1 MEGSVMKQTFRI
13 AVIVAL
19 ASGLLLS
26 RGLLAQASRTAQV
39 QFKAA
44 QHKEEVKGDLKGAIE
59 DYKKVVAGAGT
70 NRALAVQALVRMAEC
85 YQKLGDREA
94 QNIYQRILREYS
106 DQSDAAVLARARL
119 GATDSVASSKGDRP
133 VWTGPNV
140 DLFGTVSPD
149 GRYLTYVDWGGAGN
163 VVLRDL
169 TASTDRPLTRN
180 VAYGQFGQGMFSAIS
195 KDGKQVAYAWVNN
208 AGGNELRIAPL
219 EGTGVPEFRR
229 ILDNDDLDGI
239 SPYDWSPDGKQVAVH
254 LKRKDLTGQIAL
266 VGVQD
271 GTLRVLKSVDWRGPT
286 KIFFSPDGRYV
297 AYDLAVTDT
306 NDEGHVYVL
315 AVDGSRETAVVED
328 RSRNVIMG
336 WSPDGGHLL
345 FASDRT
351 GSMTLWALA
360 VVNGKAVAAP
370 RVVKADIGSSWS
382 LGSTDSG
389 TMYVFKDNSTRY
401 LRVASIDLG
410 AGKPMA
416 PSPRDFQRFI
426 GSGGTPD
433 WSRNGEFLSYKVCG
447 AADAVP
453 CTLAIASVATGRVRE
468 LQPKLRYFN
477 GPRWSS
483 DSQSVIVY
491 GRDLKGRQGV
501 YRVDAQT
508 GDVSPVVVPRPGQ
521 LEQLAPDGK
530 KIYYRLRIG
539 LFERELESGV
549 EREIFRHK
557 GGSVSMALSPDG
569 RYIGA
574 VDRSD
579 KSSTLLLIPIAGGE
593 PRELLRASRPE
604 QLDGFRMI
612 WTPDSRAVIVPKL
625 LSTDGERKQLWLVPV
640 TDERPRKLDIDVDS
654 WLMPGGGFQLRPDG
668 GQVAFVAEAAGSGPE
683 VWALE
688 NLLSLPSAKK

>member
-1 MEGSVMKQTFRI
+1 MRVMPLVRVGIVTVLIGVSLSAQNLGVELQRI
-13 AVIVAL
+13 TQRETVTGDLRAAIDGYKKIVA
-19 ASGLLLS
+19 
-26 RGLLAQASRTAQV
+26 R
-39 QFKAA
+39 
-44 QHKEEVKGDLKGAIE
+44 
-59 DYKKVVAGAGT
+59 AGA
-70 NRALAVQALVRMAEC
+70 NREVAAQALVRMAEC
-85 YQKLGDREA
+85 YQKLGDTQART
-94 QNIYQRILREYS
+94 IYEQLVRDYA
-106 DQSDAAVLARARL
+106 DQKDAAVLARARL
-119 GATDSVASSKGDRP
+119 GATDSVARSKGDRP

-169 TASTDRPLTRN
+169 TAGTDRPLTKN

-208 AGGNELRIAPL
+208 AGGNELRVAPL

-229 ILDNDDLDGI
+229 ILDNDDLAGI

-297 AYDLAVTDT
+297 AYDLAATDT

-360 VVNGKAVAAP
+360 VANGKAVAAP

-382 LGSTDSG
+382 LGSTASG

-416 PSPRDFQRFI
+416 LSPRDFQRFI

-433 WSRNGEFLSYKVCG
+433 WSRNGEFLSYKVCA

-453 CTLAIASVATGRVRE
+453 CTLAIASVATGQVRE
-468 LQPKLRYFN
+468 LQPKLSYFN
-477 GPRWSS
+477 APRWSS

-501 YRVDAQT
+501 YLIDAQT
-508 GDVSPVVVPRPGQ
+508 GDVSPVMVPRPGQ

-530 KIYYRLRIG
+530 KIYYRLRNG

-549 EREIFRHK
+549 ERELFRHK
-557 GGSVSMALSPDG
+557 GEGGSVSMALSPDG

-574 VDRSD
+574 VDGND
-579 KSSTLLLIPIAGGE
+579 KSSTLLLIAIAGGE

-625 LSTDGERKQLWLVPV
+625 LSTDGERKELWLVSV

-668 GQVAFVAEAAGSGPE
+668 GQIAFVAEAAGSGPE